1 MAMTANLLRS
11 IITPVLIGYYV
22 CTSLD
27 QTGNRLISFDAQ
39 TLAAKVG
46 ELQSQ
51 GRKGEEP

>member
-1 MAMTANLLRS
+1 MTANLLRS

-27 QTGNRLISFDAQ
+27 QTGNRLSSFDAQ
-39 TLAAKVG
+39 TLVAKVG

-51 GRKGEEP
+51 GGKGEEP